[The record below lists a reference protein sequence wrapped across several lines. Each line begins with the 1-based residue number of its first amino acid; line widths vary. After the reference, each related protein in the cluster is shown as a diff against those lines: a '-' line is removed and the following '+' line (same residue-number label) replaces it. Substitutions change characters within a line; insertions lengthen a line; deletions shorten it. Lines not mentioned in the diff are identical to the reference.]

1 MSSVHVSVDDM
12 QNGDF
17 YIGIANDKVDDATAK
32 SKTDDEVAD
41 LSNVNLEDV
50 DLDAVSKETK
60 DSEETEADLEASEA
74 SDIPES
80 E

>member
-1 MSSVHVSVDDM
+1 MEVLNLFDM

-17 YIGIANDKVDDATAK
+17 YIGIANDKVDDSTAK

-60 DSEETEADLEASEA
+60 DSEEAEADLEASEV